1 MSNASFKKCFF
12 CVGFHLSA
20 PGLAFFIY
28 ASFILFASIPILT
41 PLLVMAL
48 IVDSTSLRNNLDLEF
63 TEFVFHYQLRASHL
77 SIKFG

>member
-1 MSNASFKKCFF
+1 MIFF
-12 CVGFHLSA
+12 LGLNLSA
-20 PGLAFFIY
+20 PGLAFLIY
-28 ASFILFASIPILT
+28 ANLMLFASIPILT

-48 IVDSTSLRNNLDLEF
+48 IVDPTSLLKSIYLEF